1 MAPLSSRQRLF
12 SCSHVTFH
20 NAASLTVT
28 GSRNFIVQTSNN
40 NDILIE
46 SSHLQIYCF
55 LLFRNAKKLP
65 SYVQQFLA
73 PTYLHILLIKKP
85 LPIKFFFVA
94 NTLCFIHLFTNL
106 TASGLEFLY
115 ANVFNKGLHNFR
127 IIFCNRSIRFGFLY
141 FLKIKNV
148 FVV

>member
-28 GSRNFIVQTSNN
+28 GSRNFIVQTKA
-40 NDILIE
+40 ITMI
-46 SSHLQIYCF
+46 F